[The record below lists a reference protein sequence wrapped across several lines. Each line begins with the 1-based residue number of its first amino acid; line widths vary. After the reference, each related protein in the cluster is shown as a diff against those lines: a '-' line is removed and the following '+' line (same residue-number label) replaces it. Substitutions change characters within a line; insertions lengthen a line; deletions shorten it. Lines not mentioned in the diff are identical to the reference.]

1 MIQSDKNILRGV
13 FRPDKTSNRLY
24 SKGWTRAV
32 TKAAVLEMYTVSQGP
47 YNWVLRCTR
56 SELTMCW
63 RSSFALMII
72 ELGLNDFVDG
82 TVLVNHTA

>member
-47 YNWVLRCTR
+47 YNW
-56 SELTMCW
+56 
-63 RSSFALMII
+63 F
-72 ELGLNDFVDG
+72 
-82 TVLVNHTA
+82 